1 MQQLAKQGGEWQPP
15 SQTAAKVSKAR
26 TPSLCTLEMVALP
39 AWERKGS
46 PPPSL
51 SLSGWS
57 KPAQHCGM
65 LSVHPNT
72 TPEVAHHS
80 RKIGSNSPN

>member
-46 PPPSL
+46 PPSSLFL
-51 SLSGWS
+51 SLGGASQYSIVGCCLFILTPRQRS
-57 KPAQHCGM
+57 P
-65 LSVHPNT
+65 T
-72 TPEVAHHS
+72 TPE
-80 RKIGSNSPN
+80 R